1 MLIWASRR
9 QGNKKSW
16 LTKCDFS
23 SNSVLR
29 VKTRCSNLRLMRLT
43 YKNKSGKTGHVWFL
57 CINISGKGAQ
67 KMPKRILHVEFFSLY
82 CIWLLL
88 LYLYLLPSRE
98 TAQQSKIE
106 YYLWT
111 TKFGAFPPNTFGIY
125 GKLRSNQDSDISK
138 ISTGDGYKSAFYQI

>member
-67 KMPKRILHVEFFSLY
+67 KMPKRILHVEFFFFV
-82 CIWLLL
+82 
-88 LYLYLLPSRE
+88 LYL
-98 TAQQSKIE
+98 TAVVILVFVAFKGNWKSKIE
-106 YYLWT
+106 YYLLT

-125 GKLRSNQDSDISK
+125 GKLRSNQGSVISRNFN
-138 ISTGDGYKSAFYQI
+138 GRW